1 MLLAESNGLVGM
13 DGPREEIVKWLMD
26 EEQQLKVVS
35 IDGFAGLGK
44 TTLAMEVYRTIG
56 GQFQCKASTSVSRNL
71 NLKKLICDLHSQV
84 DPGEHGRLEMMEVE
98 QLVRRLRECLKDK
111 RYLIIIDD
119 WTISAWG
126 LVKSVLAEN
135 NHCSRIITTTRIT
148 SVAESCCSGFNKQI
162 YKIEPLDKIN
172 SQRLFLRRI
181 FLSEQSCPPQLEAWK
196 KFQCNL
202 KRM

>member
-1 MLLAESNGLVGM
+1 MHHFDSGNMKGGLIRKTTHNIKKLWARHQVATQIKELKSRVMDVSERRLWYKFEECTTKIEESVPVDPRLPVLLAESNGLVGM
-13 DGPREEIVKWLMD
+13 DGPREEIVKWFMD

-35 IDGFAGLGK
+35 IVGFAGLGK

-111 RYLIIIDD
+111 RY
-119 WTISAWG
+119 
-126 LVKSVLAEN
+126 
-135 NHCSRIITTTRIT
+135 T
-148 SVAESCCSGFNKQI
+148 S
-162 YKIEPLDKIN
+162 
-172 SQRLFLRRI
+172 
-181 FLSEQSCPPQLEAWK
+181 
-196 KFQCNL
+196 
-202 KRM
+202 MHH